1 MRHTGSYM
9 LMAASFSLLL
19 VGCQSVPHLIVENT
33 PLIKAEQT
41 VDRAHD
47 LVIDSAGVRLGA
59 SADTGVAATGSSASG
74 GVGVNSGS
82 SADVGAN
89 AGSSA
94 STGVNAA
101 TGASSGVGTGT
112 ANNSGEIVVYTQR
125 DVEERSDP
133 LHILYAGDAMF
144 DWSVK
149 ESIDKNGPNYPFM
162 HIQKEIEQADYSF
175 VNLETAVTLEK
186 EMDTNQIY
194 NFKSNPESLTG
205 LKQAGFDMVSVAN
218 NHSMD
223 FLQKGFLD
231 TLSNLDKAGLLYVG
245 GGKNA
250 QEAYKAKS
258 ISIKGKKVKFLAFS
272 RFIPT
277 GDWFAGQNKPGI
289 AQAYDRKPVLDAIA
303 REREDADYVLIYIH
317 WGVEMNNRPEPWQR
331 EFAKQMIDA
340 GADAVIGSH
349 VHVLQGF
356 EYYKGKPIAY
366 SIGNFLF
373 PDYVTGPK
381 ADTGLL
387 HLKLDGDQID
397 MSFQP
402 FYIEKNQIVS
412 KGTAYVDK
420 QMAYLS
426 SISYG
431 VAFDGLTI
439 RPNESLA
446 SR

>member
-1 MRHTGSYM
+1 MKSIPIESKSTEVTQDLNNQHVLEPSPTVKMTELIEDNSHTPPSDLSTNGSE
-9 LMAASFSLLL
+9 
-19 VGCQSVPHLIVENT
+19 I
-33 PLIKAEQT
+33 
-41 VDRAHD
+41 
-47 LVIDSAGVRLGA
+47 
-59 SADTGVAATGSSASG
+59 SS
-74 GVGVNSGS
+74 N
-82 SADVGAN
+82 
-89 AGSSA
+89 
-94 STGVNAA
+94 
-101 TGASSGVGTGT
+101 
-112 ANNSGEIVVYTQR
+112 VVYVQPTPTKQ
-125 DVEERSDP
+125 DRSEP

-149 ESIDKNGPNYPFM
+149 EAINRYGPDYPFL
-162 HIQKEIEQADYSF
+162 HIQSDIAQADFSF
-175 VNLETAVTLEK
+175 VNLETAVTLENEK
-186 EMDTNQIY
+186 DTNQIY

-205 LKQAGFDMVSVAN
+205 LKNAGFDMVSVAN

-231 TLSNLDKAGLLYVG
+231 TLTHLDTAGLLYVG
-245 GGKNA
+245 GGLNA
-250 QEAYKAKS
+250 QEAYQAKS
-258 ISIKGKKVKFLAFS
+258 VNLKGKTVKFLAFS

-277 GDWFAGQNKPGI
+277 GDWFAGSNKPGI

-303 REREDADYVLIYIH
+303 RERERADYVLVYLH
-317 WGVEMNNRPEPWQR
+317 WGVEMNNRPEAWQR

-340 GADAVIGSH
+340 GADAIIGSH

-387 HLKLDGDQID
+387 HLKLEEDQIE

-402 FYIEKNQIVS
+402 FYIQKNQIVS
-412 KGTAYVDK
+412 KGSVYEDK
-420 QMAYLS
+420 QLAYLK

-431 VAFDGLTI
+431 VALEGQTI
-439 RPNESLA
+439 RPDIGIA

>member
-1 MRHTGSYM
+1 
-9 LMAASFSLLL
+9 MAVCISSLF
-19 VGCQSVPHLIVENT
+19 VGCEAALNPFSSRMKSIPIESKSTEVTQDLNNQHVLEPSPTVKMTELIEDNSHT
-33 PLIKAEQT
+33 PPS
-41 VDRAHD
+41 D
-47 LVIDSAGVRLGA
+47 LS
-59 SADTGVAATGSSASG
+59 TNGSEI
-74 GVGVNSGS
+74 S
-82 SADVGAN
+82 SN
-89 AGSSA
+89 
-94 STGVNAA
+94 
-101 TGASSGVGTGT
+101 
-112 ANNSGEIVVYTQR
+112 VVYVQPTPTKQ
-125 DVEERSDP
+125 DRSEP

-149 ESIDKNGPNYPFM
+149 EAINRYGPDYPFL
-162 HIQKEIEQADYSF
+162 HIQSDIAQADFSF
-175 VNLETAVTLEK
+175 VNLETAVTLENEK
-186 EMDTNQIY
+186 DTNQIY

-205 LKQAGFDMVSVAN
+205 LKNAGFDMVSVAN

-231 TLSNLDKAGLLYVG
+231 TLTHLDTAGLLYVG
-245 GGKNA
+245 GGLNA
-250 QEAYKAKS
+250 QEAYQAKS
-258 ISIKGKKVKFLAFS
+258 VNLKGKTVKFLAFS

-277 GDWFAGQNKPGI
+277 GDWFAGSNKPGI

-303 REREDADYVLIYIH
+303 RERERADYVLVYLH
-317 WGVEMNNRPEPWQR
+317 WGVEMNNRPEAWQR

-340 GADAVIGSH
+340 GADAIIGSH

-387 HLKLDGDQID
+387 HLKLEEDQIE

-402 FYIEKNQIVS
+402 FYIQKNQIVS
-412 KGTAYVDK
+412 KGSVYEDK
-420 QMAYLS
+420 QLAYLK

-431 VAFDGLTI
+431 VALEGQTI
-439 RPNESLA
+439 RPDIGIA

>member
-1 MRHTGSYM
+1 MRITGAGLLASACLSLLFVGCEAALKPLSVEKVNLPFETSTPLPNQQSNTTQGLESFSTTTTTGSIDYH
-9 LMAASFSLLL
+9 SQITDPVISTT
-19 VGCQSVPHLIVENT
+19 E
-33 PLIKAEQT
+33 
-41 VDRAHD
+41 D
-47 LVIDSAGVRLGA
+47 LSP
-59 SADTGVAATGSSASG
+59 S
-74 GVGVNSGS
+74 
-82 SADVGAN
+82 
-89 AGSSA
+89 
-94 STGVNAA
+94 
-101 TGASSGVGTGT
+101 
-112 ANNSGEIVVYTQR
+112 VVYVQPPIAQQ
-125 DVEERSDP
+125 DLQEP

-149 ESIDKNGPNYPFM
+149 EAINRYGPDYPFVN
-162 HIQKEIEQADYSF
+162 IQSEIERADFSF
-175 VNLETAVTLEK
+175 VNLETAVTLENDK
-186 EMDTNQIY
+186 DINQIY

-205 LKQAGFDMVSVAN
+205 LKRAGFDMVSIAN

-231 TLSNLDKAGLLYVG
+231 TLTHLENAGLLYVG
-245 GGKNA
+245 GGLNA
-250 QEAYKAKS
+250 QEAYRAKTVTL
-258 ISIKGKKVKFLAFS
+258 KGKKVKFLAFS

-277 GDWFAGQNKPGI
+277 GDWFAGPNKPGI

-303 REREDADYVLIYIH
+303 REREGADYVLVYLH
-317 WGVEMNNRPEPWQR
+317 WGVEMNNRPEAWQR

-340 GADAVIGSH
+340 GADAIIGSH

-387 HLKLDGDQID
+387 HLILAEDQIE

-402 FYIEKNQIVS
+402 FYIDKNQIVS
-412 KGTAYVDK
+412 KGAEYIDK
-420 QMAYLS
+420 QLAYLK

-431 VAFDGLTI
+431 VALDGQII
-439 RPNESLA
+439 RPNEGIA

>member
-1 MRHTGSYM
+1 
-9 LMAASFSLLL
+9 MAVCISSLF
-19 VGCQSVPHLIVENT
+19 VGCEAAWNPSSLGVKSIPINSKSNEVTQELNNQHVSDPSPMVKMTESIEDKSRT
-33 PLIKAEQT
+33 P
-41 VDRAHD
+41 
-47 LVIDSAGVRLGA
+47 A
-59 SADTGVAATGSSASG
+59 S
-74 GVGVNSGS
+74 
-82 SADVGAN
+82 DV
-89 AGSSA
+89 
-94 STGVNAA
+94 STN
-101 TGASSGVGTGT
+101 GTDIST
-112 ANNSGEIVVYTQR
+112 NVVYVQPTPIEQFNS
-125 DVEERSDP
+125 EP

-149 ESIDKNGPNYPFM
+149 EAINRYGPDYPFL
-162 HIQKEIEQADYSF
+162 HIQSDIEQADFSF
-175 VNLETAVTLEK
+175 VNLETAVTQENEK
-186 EMDTNQIY
+186 DTNQIY

-205 LKQAGFDMVSVAN
+205 LKNAGFDMVSVAN

-231 TLSNLDKAGLLYVG
+231 TLTHLDTAGLLYVG
-245 GGKNA
+245 GGLNA
-250 QEAYKAKS
+250 QEAYRAKS
-258 ISIKGKKVKFLAFS
+258 VNLKGKIVKFLAFS

-277 GDWFAGQNKPGI
+277 GDWFAGKNKPGI

-303 REREDADYVLIYIH
+303 REREGADYVLVYLH
-317 WGVEMNNRPEPWQR
+317 WGVEMNNRPEAWQR

-340 GADAVIGSH
+340 GADAIIGSH

-387 HLKLDGDQID
+387 HLKLDEEQIE

-412 KGTAYVDK
+412 KGSVYVEK
-420 QMAYLS
+420 QLAYLT

-431 VAFDGLTI
+431 VALEGQTI
-439 RPNESLA
+439 RPEIGIA
-446 SR
+446 SK

>member
-1 MRHTGSYM
+1 MKIYG
-9 LMAASFSLLL
+9 ASLLL
-19 VGCQSVPHLIVENT
+19 AACLSIGIVGCETALHPLSLESVTENVPTISSVTATPATMQTEIPSSSSTTKMTDNIQVSLSTDHIEENT
-33 PLIKAEQT
+33 SDAPQ
-41 VDRAHD
+41 
-47 LVIDSAGVRLGA
+47 
-59 SADTGVAATGSSASG
+59 
-74 GVGVNSGS
+74 N
-82 SADVGAN
+82 
-89 AGSSA
+89 
-94 STGVNAA
+94 
-101 TGASSGVGTGT
+101 
-112 ANNSGEIVVYTQR
+112 VVYVQPTPSKQ
-125 DVEERSDP
+125 EEQEP
-133 LHILYAGDAMF
+133 LHIIFAGDAMF

-149 ESIDKNGPNYPFM
+149 DAISRNGPDYPFR
-162 HIQKEIEQADYSF
+162 HIQSDITQADFSF
-175 VNLETAVTLEK
+175 VNLETAVTLEDAK
-186 EMDTNQIY
+186 DTNQIY

-205 LKQAGFDMVSVAN
+205 LKEAGFDMVSVAN

-231 TLSNLDKAGLLYVG
+231 TLTHLDKAGLLYVG
-245 GGKNA
+245 GGLNA
-250 QEAYKAKS
+250 REAYQAKS
-258 ISIKGKKVKFLAFS
+258 VILKGKKVKFLAFS

-277 GDWFAGQNKPGI
+277 GDWFAGPNKPGI
-289 AQAYDRKPVLDAIA
+289 AQAYDRKPVLDAIT
-303 REREDADYVLIYIH
+303 RERADADYVLVYLH

-331 EFAKQMIDA
+331 EFAKLMIDA
-340 GADAVIGSH
+340 GADAIIGSH

-387 HLKLDGDQID
+387 HLKLAEDQIQ

-412 KGTAYVDK
+412 KGTPYVDK
-420 QMAYLS
+420 QLAYLQ

-431 VAFDGLTI
+431 VDLEGQHI
-439 RPNESLA
+439 RPHAEIA

>member
-1 MRHTGSYM
+1 MRHKGSTV
-9 LMAASFSLLL
+9 LLAASFCLLM
-19 VGCQSVPHLIVENT
+19 VGCQSAPDSTVENSMFIQT
-33 PLIKAEQT
+33 NQPIKSGNDVE
-41 VDRAHD
+41 
-47 LVIDSAGVRLGA
+47 IAGPRM
-59 SADTGVAATGSSASG
+59 D
-74 GVGVNSGS
+74 
-82 SADVGAN
+82 
-89 AGSSA
+89 AGSEASPVSA
-94 STGVNAA
+94 PTQSPMSN
-101 TGASSGVGTGT
+101 SE
-112 ANNSGEIVVYTQR
+112 NNVVYRQQGGEGQ
-125 DVEERSDP
+125 DGKGQESERQDTTIRPEP

-149 ESIDKNGPNYPFM
+149 ETINKNGPNYPFV
-162 HIQKEIEQADYSF
+162 HIQSDIEQADFSF

-194 NFKSNPESLTG
+194 NFKSDPDSLTG
-205 LKQAGFDMVSVAN
+205 LKHAGFDMVSVAN

-231 TLSNLDKAGLLYVG
+231 TLSNLDKAGLQYVG

-258 ISIKGKKVKFLAFS
+258 VTLKGKKVKFLAFS

-277 GDWFAGQNKPGI
+277 GDWFAGQDKPGI

-303 REREDADYVLIYIH
+303 REREDTDYVLIYIH

-340 GADAVIGSH
+340 GADAIIGSH

-412 KGTAYVDK
+412 KGTAYVEK

-439 RPNESLA
+439 RSNESLA

>member
-1 MRHTGSYM
+1 MKNKGAVI
-9 LMAASFSLLL
+9 LMAVCICSLF
-19 VGCQSVPHLIVENT
+19 VGCEAALNPLSIGMKSIPNESRSTEASQDLNNLHVLEPIPTTKVTGLDEDMSQTT
-33 PLIKAEQT
+33 P
-41 VDRAHD
+41 
-47 LVIDSAGVRLGA
+47 VILSTIDDDS
-59 SADTGVAATGSSASG
+59 
-74 GVGVNSGS
+74 
-82 SADVGAN
+82 
-89 AGSSA
+89 
-94 STGVNAA
+94 STN
-101 TGASSGVGTGT
+101 
-112 ANNSGEIVVYTQR
+112 VVYVQPAPTQQ
-125 DVEERSDP
+125 DRSEP

-149 ESIDKNGPNYPFM
+149 EAINRNGPDYPFV
-162 HIQKEIEQADYSF
+162 HIQSEIEQADFSF
-175 VNLETAVTLEK
+175 VNLETAVTLENEK
-186 EMDTNQIY
+186 DTNQIY

-205 LKQAGFDMVSVAN
+205 LKNAGFDMVSVAN

-231 TLSNLDKAGLLYVG
+231 TLTHLDKAGFLYVG
-245 GGKNA
+245 GGLNA
-250 QEAYKAKS
+250 QEAYQAKS
-258 ISIKGKKVKFLAFS
+258 VNLKGKTVKFLAFS

-277 GDWFAGQNKPGI
+277 GDWFAGKNKPGI

-303 REREDADYVLIYIH
+303 QERKDADYVLVYLH
-317 WGVEMNNRPEPWQR
+317 WGVEMNNRPEAWQR

-340 GADAVIGSH
+340 GADAIIGSH

-387 HLKLDGDQID
+387 HLKLDDGQIE

-412 KGTAYVDK
+412 KGSVYEEK
-420 QMAYLS
+420 QLAYLK

-431 VAFDGLTI
+431 VALEGETF
-439 RPNESLA
+439 RPVIGFA
-446 SR
+446 SK